1 MVCFK
6 QTYSFKFFEDC
17 LLQILPGPLLNTLT
31 HHGSSSPNFSGDLN
45 ISGQNNWREL
55 SKKLI
60 FLGGGAMN
68 PNEAMVVVLKD
79 ILLWLLGFSFIYIVY
94 IS

>member
-1 MVCFK
+1 M
-6 QTYSFKFFEDC
+6 
-17 LLQILPGPLLNTLT
+17 QILPGPLLNTLT

-60 FLGGGAMN
+60 FFWGGAMN